1 MLERM
6 IQLLKEN
13 HTCVLA
19 TCSDN
24 RPLCSLMAYVADDHA
39 RVVYMITQRGSR
51 KHANMRENPM
61 VSFLVDTR
69 QGGALSR
76 TRRVLAMTVH
86 GTYSVPKDPTERTT
100 ALKRI
105 LETHPQLEELA
116 SSPDAEL
123 FSIKVASFLLLDGP
137 VDAYYH
143 EL

>member
-6 IQLLKEN
+6 IQLLKDN

-19 TCSDN
+19 TCSGN
-24 RPLCSLMAYVADDHA
+24 RPHCSLMAYVADDHA

-51 KHANMRENPM
+51 KHTNMLENPM

-69 QGGALSR
+69 QGGELSGP
-76 TRRVLAMTVH
+76 RRVLALTVH
-86 GTYSVPKDPTERTT
+86 GTYSVLKDATESAI

-116 SSPDAEL
+116 SSHDAEV

-137 VDAYYH
+137 ADAYYH